1 MTNQTPDA
9 APRGPAG
16 GRASEEE
23 MVVSFLPLI
32 RRMAS
37 LIMRRLPPNV
47 RIDDLEAAGVVGLLQ
62 AVQHFDPLKGDQFD
76 AYARRKI
83 ECAMLDELR
92 RADVVPKDV
101 RQRSRRLVEAMA
113 AVQRRDGTIED
124 EAVARELGLDMA
136 AYHAL
141 LERTADVRLLS
152 LDQPGPGGPGSE
164 RGVPLALQVPGD
176 QPTALQAM
184 LDAESTVRVAA
195 ALRRLPQRFRQVL
208 ALYYLEEMNMK
219 QIAQIIG
226 VTPARVCQLH
236 SEAVHAVRALLEEEE
251 T

>member
-9 APRGPAG
+9 APRGPAA

-113 AVQRRDGTIED
+113 AVQRRDGAIED
-124 EAVARELGLDMA
+124 EAVARELGLDLP
-136 AYHAL
+136 AYQAL
-141 LERTADVRLLS
+141 LQHTVDVRLLS
-152 LDQPGPGGPGSE
+152 LDQPAPGAQE
-164 RGVPLALQVPGD
+164 QGVPLALQVPGE
-176 QPTALQAM
+176 QPTALQTM
-184 LDAESTVRVAA
+184 LDTESTVRVAA
-195 ALRRLPQRFRQVL
+195 ALRQLPQRLRQVL

-251 T
+251 A